1 MSSIA
6 PRAAALL
13 VMSALAVNALADEV
27 GEPLNWY
34 RCNTHTHTSAPPK
47 SDANASPEYVAEWYR
62 SHGYQCLVITD
73 HEFLT
78 DVSALNEKYAKQGDF
93 LVIPG
98 QEITQALIDES
109 RATGKRHFHI
119 NGIGTGR
126 AIMPLGYPAG
136 ARDIAPVDMYVRNI
150 AEIHAAG
157 GIAQINHPNLQW
169 SVQLKDLLPLNQP
182 YLLEVWNAFPTSNNL
197 GGIDDTGS
205 IAPSSEALW
214 DGLLSAGKVVWAVA
228 ADDTHE
234 YFRFD
239 DRLSPTPGQ
248 AWVVLQAPRLTQS
261 AVIAALRQGRFY
273 ASTGVT
279 LQSYVADERG
289 ISMTLV
295 QTPEWS
301 PSTSKPNTRNV
312 TRFIG
317 EHGRV
322 LAEVTGLNPA
332 YRFKGDETYV
342 RAQIVD
348 SNGRHAWTQPYYR
361 DGRLNQLFSQRN
373 APNESDSAALRGTTV
388 KSPVQLPARANGP
401 GLP

>member
-1 MSSIA
+1 MRSIV
-6 PRAAALL
+6 RRVAALL
-13 VMSALAVNALADEV
+13 VMSALSFNVLAEEG

-47 SDANASPEYVAEWYR
+47 SDANASPDVVAEWYR

-73 HEFLT
+73 HEYLT
-78 DVSALNEKYAKQGDF
+78 DVAPLNRKYAQQGNF
-93 LVIPG
+93 LVIQG
-98 QEITQALIDES
+98 QEVTQALIDES
-109 RATGKRHFHI
+109 RPTGKRHFHI

-126 AIMPLGYPAG
+126 AIMPLGYPGG
-136 ARDIAPVDMYVRNI
+136 ARDIAPVDLYVRNI

-169 SVQLKDLLPLNQP
+169 SVQLNDLLPLDQP

-197 GGIDDTGS
+197 GGIDDTGNV
-205 IAPSSEALW
+205 APSTESLW
-214 DGLLSAGKVVWAVA
+214 DSLLSAGKVVWAVA
-228 ADDTHE
+228 SDDTHE

-248 AWVVLQAPRLTQS
+248 GWVVVQAPQLTQS
-261 AVIAALRQGRFY
+261 AVLAALRQGRFY

-279 LQSYVADERG
+279 LQSYEANEQG
-289 ISMTLV
+289 ISMRLV

-317 EHGRV
+317 ESGRL

-332 YRFKGDETYV
+332 YRFKGDEAYV
-342 RAQIVD
+342 RAQIID
-348 SNGRHAWTQPYYR
+348 SNGRRAWTQPYYR
-361 DGRLNQLFSQRN
+361 DGRLQQLFSRRETS
-373 APNESDSAALRGTTV
+373 AEPDSAPGARIR
-388 KSPVQLPARANGP
+388 SPVRLPSPASGP